1 MVVLPF
7 TGASCYH
14 NCCKDGNTSTENFG
28 STHICYKRDV
38 TYVSHQTQLETN
50 RGPIYVSHQM
60 QLETNRGPIYV
71 SHQMQSETNRGPIY
85 VSSDAVGDQQGANED
100 RQEVRMKHNLQVPV
114 SSVLQFHNQTVLL
127 VQVRTCEYR
136 SRLLRITSSTYS
148 SILSETTW
156 C

>member
-1 MVVLPF
+1 MLQE
-7 TGASCYH
+7 GCYI
-14 NCCKDGNTSTENFG
+14 CLTSDAVGDQQRAN
-28 STHICYKRDV
+28 ICLTSDAIGDQQRANICL
-38 TYVSHQTQLETN
+38 T
-50 RGPIYVSHQM
+50 
-60 QLETNRGPIYV
+60 
-71 SHQMQSETNRGPIY
+71 
-85 VSSDAVGDQQGANED
+85 SDAVGDQQGANED